1 MITTNLKNPYLL
13 LSFLEE
19 ALTENPNSADLI
31 AKILEIE
38 TQIAK
43 LEAQLN
49 PTK

>member
-19 ALTENPNSADLI
+19 ALTLNPNDRYLI
-31 AKILEIE
+31 AKISE
-38 TQIAK
+38 

-49 PTK
+49 PKSK